1 MSEYEISRR
10 NSTKK
15 TYSPDSNNDFE
26 ELIDDKNCSMIID
39 NNNIIMKTPQSLDD
53 LLDVDD
59 NHIENEDGDDEEEEE
74 DKEENENVN
83 DNDDNDST
91 HSTIDHSKTT
101 EQTKQKKKSN
111 EKNGKI

>member
-1 MSEYEISRR
+1 MSEYELSRT

-15 TYSPDSNNDFE
+15 TYSPDSNNDLE

-53 LLDVDD
+53 LLDIDD
-59 NHIENEDGDDEEEEE
+59 NHIENEEEEEEE

-91 HSTIDHSKTT
+91 HSTIDHSKTR
-101 EQTKQKKKSN
+101 EQTKQKKSN

>member
-1 MSEYEISRR
+1 MNEYEISEK

-26 ELIDDKNCSMIID
+26 ELIDDRNSSIMID

-53 LLDVDD
+53 LLDIDD
-59 NHIENEDGDDEEEEE
+59 NNIQNEE
-74 DKEENENVN
+74 DKEQNENSN
-83 DNDDNDST
+83 DKDDNDST
-91 HSTIDHSKTT
+91 HLTIDDPNTT
-101 EQTKQKKKSN
+101 EQKKSN

>member
-1 MSEYEISRR
+1 MSEYELSRT
-10 NSTKK
+10 NSKKK
-15 TYSPDSNNDFE
+15 TYSPDSNNDLE

-53 LLDVDD
+53 LLDIDD
-59 NHIENEDGDDEEEEE
+59 NHIENEEEE

-91 HSTIDHSKTT
+91 HSTIDHSKTR
-101 EQTKQKKKSN
+101 EQTKQKKSN